1 MPDEAGQVSP
11 TATQWLTALPTG
23 PDTTLPDDTLSAA
36 IRAKLR
42 LPLASEGLPCAY
54 TPASSTHRCGF
65 PLGRHADHAHACCR
79 GPVVCRHNRLRDWW
93 TARYRD
99 AGFHA
104 ETEQVVP
111 ELMEGAGGAARP
123 AVIAD
128 VRATRGPGDGVRWG
142 DVAITHPV
150 TRRGQTWTAE
160 VGGRALARKIREKRA
175 QYSTRD
181 GRQPIL
187 LVPLVMESFGR
198 LSPEGEAELRL
209 LARLRVERIG
219 SSTEAL
225 AGPHGVAVTLQRWR
239 QELGCL
245 LQRGNR
251 HVWSAAMGSA
261 LPGHRAKSQLPPG
274 ELVDHW

>member
-1 MPDEAGQVSP
+1 
-11 TATQWLTALPTG
+11 
-23 PDTTLPDDTLSAA
+23 
-36 IRAKLR
+36 
-42 LPLASEGLPCAY
+42 
-54 TPASSTHRCGF
+54 
-65 PLGRHADHAHACCR
+65 
-79 GPVVCRHNRLRDWW
+79 
-93 TARYRD
+93 
-99 AGFHA
+99 
-104 ETEQVVP
+104 
-111 ELMEGAGGAARP
+111 MEGAGDCARP

-128 VRATRGPGDGVRWG
+128 VRATRGPGDGIRWG
-142 DVAITHPV
+142 DVAIAHPV

-160 VGGRALARKIREKRA
+160 VGGRALARKTREKRA

-187 LVPLVMESFGR
+187 LVPLVMETFGR

-219 SSTEAL
+219 ASTEAL
-225 AGPHGVAVTLQRWR
+225 AGPQGVALTLQRWR

-245 LQRGNR
+245 LQRGNH

-261 LPGHRAKSQLPPG
+261 LPGHRAKAQLPPG